1 MTREERKTRILK
13 LFGVKRIEDLTDGFE
28 IAMAYDDAFEKYGDV
43 ETIYKECDESER
55 KTFIEYVIKCYNEGK
70 IIHTHMVENEG
81 VMDESTESYFE
92 WCSRHS
98 VWYEIT

>member
-1 MTREERKTRILK
+1 MY
-13 LFGVKRIEDLTDGFE
+13 GVKRIEELTDGLE
-28 IAMAYDDAFEKYGDV
+28 IAFVYDCVFEKCGDV

-55 KTFIEYVIKCYNEGK
+55 KTFIEYVIKCYNEDK
-70 IIHTHMVENEG
+70 VIHTHMVENEG